1 VSADQSEA
9 AGLEE
14 RALNAWPALQS
25 LVVDGWLLRFADG
38 YTKRANSA
46 CALPAGAAPLERVGP
61 AIEDLYRRNG
71 QSPIFRL
78 NPFATPADDAWLD
91 ARGYARIEPTAI
103 MVRPDPG
110 HEVSTPDDRAL
121 RFAAQPDE
129 TWLAGFVAGNRHGT
143 GIRPTLTTMLA
154 AIRVE
159 AFYATLVQDGAPC
172 GYGLAVIE
180 RGHVGLFDILID
192 ERLRGRGLGRR
203 LVSGMLAEAARRGA
217 KAAYLQVLETN
228 TPAITLYRSLGFAAR
243 YGYAYRVLRPS
254 GS

>member
-1 VSADQSEA
+1 MSADQSEA

-25 LVVDGWLLRFADG
+25 LIVDGWLLRFADG

-71 QSPIFRL
+71 QSPVFRL
-78 NPFATPADDAWLD
+78 TPFATPADDTWLD
-91 ARGYARIEPTAI
+91 ARGYDRIEPTAI

-110 HEVSTPDDRAL
+110 RDEPILGDIAL

-129 TWLAGFVAGNRHGT
+129 AWLAGFVAGNRHGT
-143 GIRPTLTTMLA
+143 GIRPTLTAMLA

-159 AFYATLVQDGAPC
+159 AFYATLAQDGTPC

-192 ERLRGRGLGRR
+192 EGMRGRGLGRR
-203 LVSGMLAEAARRGA
+203 LVSGMLAEAIQRGA
-217 KAAYLQVLETN
+217 GAAYLQVLETN
-228 TPAITLYRSLGFAAR
+228 GPAIALYRSLGFRHA
-243 YGYAYRVLRPS
+243 YSYVYRVAAP
-254 GS
+254 

>member
-1 VSADQSEA
+1 MSADQSEA

-25 LVVDGWLLRFADG
+25 LIVDGWLLRFADG

-71 QSPIFRL
+71 QAPVFRL
-78 NPFATPADDAWLD
+78 TPFATPADDAWLA
-91 ARGYARIEPTAI
+91 ARGYARIEPTSV
-103 MVRPDPG
+103 MLCRDPG
-110 HEVSTPDDRAL
+110 GGAHQDPAL

-129 TWLAGFVAGNRHGT
+129 TWLAGFIAGNRHGT
-143 GIRPTLTTMLA
+143 GIRPTLTAMLA
-154 AIRVE
+154 AIRGE
-159 AFYATLVQDGAPC
+159 AFYATLAQDGTPC

-192 ERLRGRGLGRR
+192 EKLRGRGLGRR
-203 LVSGMLAEAARRGA
+203 LVSGMLAEAIQRGA
-217 KAAYLQVLETN
+217 GAAYLQVLETN
-228 TPAITLYRSLGFAAR
+228 GPAIALYRSLGFTHA
-243 YGYAYRVLRPS
+243 YGYSYRIAGP
-254 GS
+254 